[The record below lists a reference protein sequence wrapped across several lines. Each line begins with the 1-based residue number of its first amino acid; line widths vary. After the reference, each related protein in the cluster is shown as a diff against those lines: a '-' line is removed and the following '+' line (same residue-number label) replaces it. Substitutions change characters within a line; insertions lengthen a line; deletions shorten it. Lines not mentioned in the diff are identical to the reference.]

1 MAKNGTALNQEEL
14 SELVS
19 RLEWM
24 DQERRK
30 TGNKLAEM
38 EQRLNNQEREIDG
51 RDQRI
56 QELEEKL
63 SRTTTQLARL
73 SQLDAQLRQFKDEL
87 VKLIEQYDERHIKS
101 TDESNKLRRVEHEIL
116 TREIA
121 EIRKDLTAIGRLEND
136 MGLRQA
142 EEARLAN
149 LIGLFKGRIAAV
161 ENQAEN
167 LGRDLKFLEETERK
181 TARTITELQTDLFEK
196 GKKFEPLDNR
206 LEVLAFKVG
215 KVESSL
221 PELTELIAETRQN
234 VKSWSEQVQV
244 GEHERNQRLE
254 NWRRVLEEQQDR
266 LEQFNKEWVRFSD
279 QYKEAR
285 MAVQT
290 IGQWQTQIEQ
300 QQREAGEMAR
310 VEASRLRTL
319 WDTFELEQE
328 KHWKAVELDREQRWT
343 NSQRHEREI
352 REEILVLESEIDKLG
367 EEKDT
372 LLRIQSAQAEAVKK
386 LSRIWVEEVEKAIA
400 HNPNSRRQ
408 PTRIQV
414 REE

>member
-1 MAKNGTALNQEEL
+1 MANNGTTFNQEEL

-24 DQERRK
+24 DEERRK
-30 TGNKLAEM
+30 TGHKLAEL
-38 EQRLNNQEREIDG
+38 EQRLSGQEREIEG

-56 QELEEKL
+56 EELEEKL

-73 SQLDAQLRQFKDEL
+73 SQLDGQLRQFKDEL
-87 VKLIEQYDERHIKS
+87 VKLIEQYDQRHIKS
-101 TDESNKLRRVEHEIL
+101 TEESTKLRRVEHEIHS
-116 TREIA
+116 RELA
-121 EIRKDLTAIGRLEND
+121 EIRKEISAISRLEND

-149 LIGLFKGRIAAV
+149 LIGLFKGRISAS
-161 ENQAEN
+161 ENQVEN
-167 LGRDLKFLEETERK
+167 LGRDLKFLEEAERK
-181 TARTITELQTDLFEK
+181 NARTLTELQTDLFEK

-206 LEVLAFKVG
+206 LEILAFKVG
-215 KVESSL
+215 KLESSM
-221 PELTELIAETRQN
+221 PELTDLISETRQN

-254 NWRRVLEEQQDR
+254 NWRRVLDEQQGR
-266 LEQFNKEWVRFSD
+266 LEQFNLEWVRFSD

-290 IGQWQTQIEQ
+290 LGEWQTQIEQ
-300 QQREAGEMAR
+300 QQREAAELAR
-310 VEASRLRTL
+310 VEANRLRTL
-319 WDTFELEQE
+319 WDNFELEQE

-352 REEILVLESEIDKLG
+352 REEILVLESELDKLG
-367 EEKDT
+367 QEKDT
-372 LLRIQSAQAEAVKK
+372 LLRIQTAQAEAVKK

-408 PTRIQV
+408 PTRVQV